1 VFVIGGFLLLIL
13 VPIILMAFGMP
24 YWLVITLFSL
34 IGVTGATMYIISVY
48 DRRRAIRRNY
58 EFNARVGEFAP
69 TVEELAE
76 IAEAEAQA
84 ASEAQTEK
92 PKTKEQQR
100 RNPFHP
106 WTEPAFWPRMFEEQ
120 MAEMFRRLGYRV
132 ILTPYQG
139 DHGIDLKVINPT
151 EYAIVQCKRYAQRN
165 KVGEE
170 YVREFFGCM
179 QHESAD
185 IGYMITT
192 SDFTDNAYK
201 WAKGKRIVLINE
213 EWLRDMLRETEHLA
227 QVGGASVG

>member
-1 VFVIGGFLLLIL
+1 
-13 VPIILMAFGMP
+13 MAFGMP
-24 YWLVITLFSL
+24 GWLVVTLFSL
-34 IGVTGATMYIISVY
+34 IGVTGATVSVVSVY
-48 DRRRAIRRNY
+48 DHRRSTRRNY

-69 TVEELAE
+69 TEQELAE
-76 IAEAEAQA
+76 I
-84 ASEAQTEK
+84 TECERQVEEE
-92 PKTKEQQR
+92 EQQNETKTR
-100 RNPFHP
+100 KSPFNP

-132 ILTPYQG
+132 TLTPFQG
-139 DHGIDLKVINPT
+139 DHGIDLKIINPT
-151 EYAIVQCKRYAQRN
+151 EFAIVQCKRYAQHN

-192 SDFTDNAYK
+192 SDFTENAYK

-227 QVGGASVG
+227 QVGGVEVV